1 VFCNDQLL
9 VSDLR
14 PSNIDGARHAWAILK
29 LLVLRLREQWPQVR
43 IVLRADS
50 GFCRRRML
58 TWCDWASV
66 HYVVGLA
73 RNKRLEAMAEPLMEQ
88 ARALHAQSQEKERL
102 FGDLD
107 YAAASWGCERRV
119 IVKAEVTSKGDN
131 PRFVVT
137 NLEGDAQHIYDKTYC
152 GRGEMENR
160 IKEQQLGLFSDRTLA
175 HRWWANQFR
184 VLLSA
189 AAYVLME
196 TMRRVA
202 LEGTQLARAQV
213 GTIRLKLLKIGA
225 VIVRNT
231 RRIRVMLSS
240 AYPYQEL
247 FERVAFALRI

>member
-1 VFCNDQLL
+1 V
-9 VSDLR
+9 
-14 PSNIDGARHAWAILK
+14 ILK
-29 LLVLRLREQWPQVR
+29 LLVLLLRKQWPQVR
-43 IVLRADS
+43 ILLRADS

-58 TWCDWASV
+58 TSCDWASV

-73 RNKRLEAMAEPLMEQ
+73 RNKRLEAMAEPLLEA

-119 IVKAEVTSKGDN
+119 ILKAEVTQKGSN

-137 NLEGDAQHIYDKTYC
+137 NLEGDAQHIYDKTSC
-152 GRGEMENR
+152 GRGVMDRSAATSTVLWTARRGEAKPNQNR
-160 IKEQQLGLFSDRTLA
+160 IKEQQLGLFSDRTSA

-196 TMRRVA
+196 TLRRVA
-202 LEGTQLARAQV
+202 LEGTELARAQV
-213 GTIRLKLLKIGA
+213 GRIRLKLLKIGA

-240 AYPYQEL
+240 ACPYQGL

>member
-1 VFCNDQLL
+1 MRVVRVYMGTD
-9 VSDLR
+9 
-14 PSNIDGARHAWAILK
+14 ILPVPCGSTI
-29 LLVLRLREQWPQVR
+29 L
-43 IVLRADS
+43 
-50 GFCRRRML
+50 
-58 TWCDWASV
+58 
-66 HYVVGLA
+66 
-73 RNKRLEAMAEPLMEQ
+73 
-88 ARALHAQSQEKERL
+88 
-102 FGDLD
+102 
-107 YAAASWGCERRV
+107 
-119 IVKAEVTSKGDN
+119 KAEVTRKGSN

-160 IKEQQLGLFSDRTLA
+160 IKEQQLGLFSDRTSA

-202 LEGTQLARAQV
+202 LEGTELARAQV

-240 AYPYQEL
+240 AYPYQGL
-247 FERVAFALRI
+247 FAQVAFALRVKHWGQTCAGEDGAQAGESPVCRVGCMRQ